1 MKRNSFSILFTVG
14 IVIPAWYA
22 MALTDDEVKEMD
34 RAPLRGLKGVKV
46 VVEGLDPDM
55 KEAGISEEKIQ
66 TKVELRLRTSGI
78 KVLSETERLQTP
90 GQPYLYLNLNSLFD
104 KDRDGQLIRCSYS
117 LELSLT
123 EKVLLQR
130 DKSKECYAEIW
141 NMGTVGYAGIRR
153 IDSIYDYIL
162 NKVDAF
168 CNDYLAANPPVASSG
183 SMSGAD
189 FVRELEL
196 SNELPEQ
203 KQKLQPAK
211 KPQNELEVLPSDA
224 IKKNPSESKASTK
237 PTTQPAPQ

>member
-1 MKRNSFSILFTVG
+1 MKWSFFSIFLTVG
-14 IVIPAWYA
+14 IVVPAWSA
-22 MALTDDEVKEMD
+22 MALTDDEVKEMA
-34 RAPLRGLKGVKV
+34 RAPLRGLQGVNV
-46 VVEGLDPDM
+46 VVEVLDPDM
-55 KEAGISEEKIQ
+55 KEAGISEEMIQ
-66 TKVELRLRTSGI
+66 TKIELRLRTSGI
-78 KVLSETERLQTP
+78 KVFSEQERLEIP
-90 GQPYLYLNLNSLFD
+90 GRPYLYLNLNSVFN
-104 KDRDGQLIRCSYS
+104 KNKDGQLICCSYS
-117 LELSLT
+117 LDLSLM

-141 NMGTVGYAGIRR
+141 NTSSVGYAGIRR

-162 NKVDAF
+162 NKVDVF